1 MEVCPN
7 WPALRILLVMEFPA
21 FGTIHP
27 CVVNEYR
34 DIQPKG
40 IVAAI
45 SANLLLLSRFLLF
58 IWKVPVHLVSV

>member
-1 MEVCPN
+1 M
-7 WPALRILLVMEFPA
+7 ILVMKFPA

-27 CVVNEYR
+27 GIVNDYP

-58 IWKVPVHLVSV
+58 AWKFPVHNVPFYC